1 MKTNRRTISLAL
13 DILIVIMVFYAWAC
27 MIFAWGD
34 NGTIAAGG
42 FRNLKYF
49 TVLSNL
55 LMAAAS
61 AVNIIVTIKSKR
73 NSTEIPAWTDI
84 FKYVGATATALTF
97 LVVVSFLGPVY
108 KVPGLYSGANLW
120 FHVVVPVLGCINVVI
135 SDFGEIAF
143 KDSFKALVPLL
154 IYGVGYIGNILINGM
169 GDKPYSNDWYG
180 FLYWGWGIG
189 MVILAILIVLTWS
202 MALIMRGLHN
212 RTNGVKNGRK

>member
-73 NSTEIPAWTDI
+73 NSTEIPAWTGI
-84 FKYVGATATALTF
+84 
-97 LVVVSFLGPVY
+97 
-108 KVPGLYSGANLW
+108 
-120 FHVVVPVLGCINVVI
+120 
-135 SDFGEIAF
+135 IA
-143 KDSFKALVPLL
+143 KMML
-154 IYGVGYIGNILINGM
+154 
-169 GDKPYSNDWYG
+169 
-180 FLYWGWGIG
+180 
-189 MVILAILIVLTWS
+189 
-202 MALIMRGLHN
+202 
-212 RTNGVKNGRK
+212 